1 MWRTNSCKLPPAI
14 TERSSNVGFFL
25 KIWPIFRIPCH
36 SFTCHWIRKAS
47 IVLCLV
53 LESLTTH
60 VNEVD
65 QSGRVFCSY
74 SKDFILRWE
83 EKLIRAIY
91 DELISLRFSFIKPQ
105 EVQYSRPLT
114 LPFGK
119 IFVKCSWIWISLLQK
134 AQFNRHFNENVV
146 NLFVTCTVHQNI
158 PEYEF
163 LFFKKLCSIHA
174 SSEMLLTCS

>member
-1 MWRTNSCKLPPAI
+1 MANPWRTDSCKLPPAI

-91 DELISLRFSFIKPQ
+91 DELIHYVFRLSSHRRCNTAALWLCSL
-105 EVQYSRPLT
+105 
-114 LPFGK
+114 GK
-119 IFVKCSWIWISLLQK
+119 YLS
-134 AQFNRHFNENVV
+134 NV
-146 NLFVTCTVHQNI
+146 

-163 LFFKKLCSIHA
+163 LFFKKLSSIDT
-174 SSEMLLTCS
+174 STKMLSTCS

>member
-1 MWRTNSCKLPPAI
+1 MTAGLRRSNSCKLQQTI
-14 TERSSNVGFFL
+14 SERNRNLGLFL
-25 KIWPIFRIPCH
+25 KIWLICRIPCH
-36 SFTCHWIRKAS
+36 SFTCQWIRKAS

-91 DELISLRFSFIKPQ
+91 DELIHYVFSFIQPQ
-105 EVQYSRPLT
+105 EVQYSRPL
-114 LPFGK
+114 GK
-119 IFVKCSWIWISLLQK
+119 YLS
-134 AQFNRHFNENVV
+134 NV
-146 NLFVTCTVHQNI
+146 

-163 LFFKKLCSIHA
+163 LFFKKLSSIHA
-174 SSEMLLTCS
+174 STEMLLTCS

>member
-14 TERSSNVGFFL
+14 IERSSNMGFLL

-105 EVQYSRPLT
+105 EVQYSALWLCPL
-114 LPFGK
+114 GK
-119 IFVKCSWIWISLLQK
+119 YLS
-134 AQFNRHFNENVV
+134 NV
-146 NLFVTCTVHQNI
+146 

-163 LFFKKLCSIHA
+163 LFFKKLSSIDT
-174 SSEMLLTCS
+174 STKMLSTCS